1 MKKTRKLEL
10 LEKAVEENGYK
21 LRYEKGNFL
30 GGDCRLRENN
40 IIVVN
45 KFLPVEG
52 KIYTITRVLGKLDC
66 SGFTEDVKKIIE
78 DSGFDTG
85 NQLPLLDKEQG

>member
-1 MKKTRKLEL
+1 MKKQKKLEV
-10 LEKAVEENGYK
+10 LEKTVGENGYK

-52 KIYTITRVLGKLDC
+52 KIHTIARVLSKLDG
-66 SGFTEDVKKIIE
+66 SDFSDEAKKIIE
-78 DSGFDTG
+78 DSGFTAG
-85 NQLPLLDKEQG
+85 NQLPLIENE